1 MRGVALICLLPLA
14 GCAGAHRDPAPTPST
29 TAPAASKTSV
39 AATMQSVMD
48 PKTDPCTDFYRYA
61 CGAWLDRT
69 PIPADQP
76 RWGRGFSEIRERNQ
90 NALRQILEEAR
101 TAKSGDSQKI
111 GAYYAACMD
120 TKGIEAAG
128 TAPLQPW
135 MAEIDAAAGAPTL
148 APTMALAAKL
158 QSAGAGALFGW
169 QSAGDFKNP
178 EVGILHLQQGG
189 LGLPDR
195 DYYLKEDAAGKQVL
209 EAYRGHVG
217 RMLVLAGEPQAAAD
231 ADAARVLDFETRL
244 ARASK
249 PRAELRD
256 PDKNYHKLDR
266 AGLATLTPDLPWDA
280 YFGGL
285 GRPDL
290 DGINVGQPEFFQ
302 ALDRELKDAEPA
314 TRAAY
319 LRWHLVHGLQDLLP
333 EAFAQEDFALYGKT
347 LQGQKEL
354 EPRWKRCVAQV
365 DEGLGEILGK
375 AFVDRNFPGDSKQIS
390 LEMIQRVEAA
400 FASRLPD
407 LTWMDDATRA
417 RALEKLHAV
426 RNQIGYPDKWRSYAG
441 LEVTPDAW
449 LKDGLAA
456 RAFETKRRI
465 TKVGKPVDRDEWL
478 ATPPTVNA
486 YYNPL
491 FNQMVFLAGILQP
504 PFFDRSFPAPMNFG
518 AIGMV
523 MGHELTHGFDDQGRK
538 FDKQGKLVEWWE
550 PAVSERFEERAQCV
564 DDLYSSY
571 EVQPGVHLNGKLTMG
586 ENIADLGGI
595 KQAYIAYQG
604 WKKEH
609 GTPKVDVPGITDDQ
623 LVFLGYAQAWCTVT
637 TPEFDK
643 LRAATDPH
651 SNPRSRVNG
660 PLSQLPAFSAAFAC
674 KAGAPMNPE
683 KKCEVW

>member
-1 MRGVALICLLPLA
+1 MRAAALVCLLTLV
-14 GCAGAHRDPAPTPST
+14 GCAGTHRESTSAPEVAKVTSPTLPAT
-29 TAPAASKTSV
+29 V
-39 AATMQSVMD
+39 LSVMD
-48 PKTDPCTDFYRYA
+48 AKTDPCTDFYRYA

-90 NALRQILEEAR
+90 NALREILEEAR
-101 TAKSGDSQKI
+101 TAKAGDDQKI

-128 TAPLQPW
+128 TAPLKPW
-135 MAEIDAAAGAPTL
+135 MAEIDAAASDLRPV
-148 APTMALAAKL
+148 MVLAAKMHA
-158 QSAGAGALFGW
+158 AGAAPLFGW

-178 EVGILHLQQGG
+178 EIGILHVQQGG

-195 DYYLKEDAAGKQVL
+195 EYYLKDDAAGKQL
-209 EAYRGHVG
+209 LDGYSAHVS
-217 RMLVLAGEPQAAAD
+217 RMLALAGEAPAAAA

-244 ARASK
+244 ASASK

-256 PDKNYHKLDR
+256 PDTNYHKLDR
-266 AGLATLTPDLPWDA
+266 AGLATLTPELPWDA

-333 EAFAQEDFALYGKT
+333 EAFAQEDFAFYGKT

-365 DEGLGEILGK
+365 DQGLGHILGK
-375 AFVDRNFPGDSKQIS
+375 AFVERHFPAESKQIS

-400 FASRLPD
+400 FAGRLPD
-407 LTWMDDATRA
+407 LAWMDDATRT

-441 LEVTPDAW
+441 LEVTADAW
-449 LKDGLAA
+449 TKDGLAA
-456 RAFETKRRI
+456 RGFETRRQI
-465 TKVGKPVDRDEWL
+465 AKVGKPVDRDEWL

-491 FNQMVFLAGILQP
+491 LNRMVFLAGILQP

-538 FDKQGKLVEWWE
+538 FDKEGKLVAWWAPE
-550 PAVSERFEERAQCV
+550 VSERFEERAQCV

-595 KQAYIAYQG
+595 KQAYLAYQG

-609 GTPKVDVPGITDDQ
+609 GAPKLDIPGMTDDQ
-623 LVFLGYAQAWCTVT
+623 LLFMGYAQAWCTVS

-660 PLSQLPAFSAAFAC
+660 PLSQLPAFSAAFSC
-674 KAGAPMNPE
+674 PAGAPMNPE